1 MIVTP
6 TQRET
11 IHNILNQMLIGIRG
25 NTGIIFLY
33 EGNRELGISQE
44 EGQFLRAVMQSEG
57 LVTNADGPNQNN
69 LSELTAKGYSIAR
82 SPGGYRAYIQQKVEQ
97 QQQQQNQEREQ
108 LELNRKSAAAT
119 VSSTRVAKASAWI
132 AALSLVATMIAT
144 YIAYQANAD
153 STNASARLQKL
164 EAQVQQL
171 KRNQTESTASRER

>member
-11 IHNILNQMLIGIRG
+11 IHSILNQMLIGVRG
-25 NTGIIFLY
+25 NSGIIFLY
-33 EGNRELGISQE
+33 EGNRELGISGE
-44 EGQFLRAVMQSEG
+44 EGRFLRAVMQSEG

-82 SPGGYRAYIQQKVEQ
+82 NPGGYRAYVQNKIEQ

-171 KRNQTESTASRER
+171 KRSQTAPTARRER

>member
-1 MIVTP
+1 MIITP
-6 TQRET
+6 AQREA
-11 IHNILNQMLIGIRG
+11 IHDILNQMLIGVNRIP
-25 NTGIIFLY
+25 GIIFLY
-33 EGNRELGISQE
+33 DGNRELGISRE
-44 EGQFLRAVMQSEG
+44 EGQFLRTVMQSEG

-69 LSELTAKGYSIAR
+69 LSKLTATGYSIAR
-82 SPGGYRAYIQQKVEQ
+82 SPGGYRAYVQQHVEQ

-108 LELNRKSAAAT
+108 IELNRQSAAAT
-119 VSSTRVAKASAWI
+119 ISSTRIAKASAWI

-171 KRNQTESTASRER
+171 ERNQAAPAASRKR